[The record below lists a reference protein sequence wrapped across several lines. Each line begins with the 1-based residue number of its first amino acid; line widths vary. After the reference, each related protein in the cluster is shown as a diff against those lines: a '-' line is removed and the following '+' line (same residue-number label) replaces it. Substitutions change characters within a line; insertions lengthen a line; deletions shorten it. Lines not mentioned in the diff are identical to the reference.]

1 MPALGNIHTAV
12 SLFHSIMGK
21 QRVCFL
27 TQCSDYNLITYNYL
41 IHLYLEAILR
51 LDLHSH
57 KYHSEKYKAE
67 NRSILHR
74 QSTLVL
80 PWVQPW
86 TPLRAAPTQ
95 GSLHLPHWSAPD
107 SFLVW
112 ILYQCSI
119 SVAEGAVSNDIV
131 KRQLLGF
138 QTIFLKPLL
147 WVPGVLWIW
156 LMCS

>member
-1 MPALGNIHTAV
+1 MVTIQEDRRNACFGEHSPAV
-12 SLFHSIMGK
+12 SLFHSIWGK
-21 QRVCFL
+21 QRVCFFDIMPRYL
-27 TQCSDYNLITYNYL
+27 QLLVYIYNYYL

-86 TPLRAAPTQ
+86 SSMPHSGQPQPR
-95 GSLHLPHWSAPD
+95 GSLHLPHWSAPTR
-107 SFLVW
+107 SLVW
-112 ILYQCSI
+112 ILYQ
-119 SVAEGAVSNDIV
+119 
-131 KRQLLGF
+131 QLHQRGGRSS
-138 QTIFLKPLL
+138 QQ
-147 WVPGVLWIW
+147 
-156 LMCS
+156 